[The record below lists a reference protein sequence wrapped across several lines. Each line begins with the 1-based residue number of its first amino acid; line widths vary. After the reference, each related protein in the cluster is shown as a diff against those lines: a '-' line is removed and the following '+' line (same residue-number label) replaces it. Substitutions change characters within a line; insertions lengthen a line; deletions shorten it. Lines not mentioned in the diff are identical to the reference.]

1 MIDTTLPFPYQ
12 SDQQLANWQ
21 ESQSMEDSIT
31 PGTKVKT
38 TLNLS
43 HNEIKRLL
51 DAVQSVHEP
60 LELGP
65 WPDADRR
72 AHCKLIHRLQ
82 RADRRFALYES

>member
-1 MIDTTLPFPYQ
+1 MNDTNTK
-12 SDQQLANWQ
+12 
-21 ESQSMEDSIT
+21 
-31 PGTKVKT
+31 GTKVKT
-38 TLNLS
+38 TLNMTHS
-43 HNEIKRLL
+43 EIKRLL

>member
-1 MIDTTLPFPYQ
+1 MNDT
-12 SDQQLANWQ
+12 
-21 ESQSMEDSIT
+21 T
-31 PGTKVKT
+31 PGTKTKT
-38 TLNLS
+38 TLNMT
-43 HNEIKRLL
+43 HHEIRRLL
-51 DAVQSVHEP
+51 DAMQGLHEP

>member
-43 HNEIKRLL
+43 HSEIKRLL
-51 DAVQSVHEP
+51 DAMYAVHEP
-60 LELGP
+60 LTLSRWDGI
-65 WPDADRR
+65 DRKDH
-72 AHCKLIHRLQ
+72 AKLIHRLQ